1 MEIQIFQLFAVLR
14 HQNCK
19 LIFFFTFDYKVWD
32 NLFLF
37 KILVMYIL
45 MRILF
50 LFYSD
55 LILSDLLSILN
66 FLLMNTSTNL
76 KNNSEKNH
84 NNNNYDY
91 DSIDNYYYN
100 NNNMTS

>member
-1 MEIQIFQLFAVLR
+1 MYITSILKR
-14 HQNCK
+14 S
-19 LIFFFTFDYKVWD
+19 
-32 NLFLF
+32 LFL
-37 KILVMYIL
+37 L
-45 MRILF
+45 
-50 LFYSD
+50 YSD

-91 DSIDNYYYN
+91 DSIGNYYYN